1 MARPNHIFR
10 KIRKGSQAEKLVEAL
25 IARPQ
30 KSESRTIGTVQA
42 LCDSRMGI
50 RTKCTGC
57 GADHFYSGS
66 EMIEVFLAETELK
79 DIRPGCLSCG
89 AKSVNVLPESLS

>member
-30 KSESRTIGTVQA
+30 KAESRSISTIQA
-42 LCDSRMGI
+42 LCDSNLGLH
-50 RTKCTGC
+50 TECTAC
-57 GADHFYSGS
+57 KAEHFYEGA
-66 EMIEVFLAETELK
+66 EMIEAFGAETSIKEA
-79 DIRPGCLSCG
+79 RPACASCG
-89 AKSVNVLPESLS
+89 EKSVSVMPKTVA